1 MRTSNNKYPQG
12 YAPKIEYWTNQLAN
26 ATDITAKFNALA
38 KLQYFTARQ
47 QEWNDERAQ
56 LKSLAESVEARKA
69 NETTVLR
76 WEMWG
81 ETEEIIILRK
91 NE

>member
-1 MRTSNNKYPQG
+1 MRTPNNKYPMG
-12 YAPKIEYWTNQLAN
+12 YAPKIEYWTNELAN

-47 QEWNDERAQ
+47 QEWNDEKAQ

>member
-1 MRTSNNKYPQG
+1 MRTPNNKYLQG